1 MVVFV
6 ACLAASLLDPLVFV
20 LCAAIGFFIKSRI
33 SVLISACVYV
43 AITLAFS
50 GSIPAWEQHPTTI
63 LLAKAAAGAIFCLFG
78 MAARRFTL
86 RRRS

>member
-6 ACLAASLLDPLVFV
+6 ACLVASLLDPLMFV
-20 LCAAIGFFIKSRI
+20 LCAAIGFFIKSRVSI
-33 SVLISACVYV
+33 LISACVYV

-50 GSIPAWEQHPTTI
+50 GSIPAWEQNPTTP

>member
-1 MVVFV
+1 MVVFI
-6 ACLAASLLDPLVFV
+6 AYLAASLLDPLAFV
-20 LCAAIGFFIKSRI
+20 LCAAIGFFVGNRV

>member
-1 MVVFV
+1 MVVFIAYV
-6 ACLAASLLDPLVFV
+6 AASLLDPLVFV

-50 GSIPAWEQHPTTI
+50 GSIPASENPTTL
-63 LLAKAAAGAIFCLFG
+63 LLAKAAAGAIFCLLG
-78 MAARRFTL
+78 MAIRRFTL
-86 RRRS
+86 RRRR